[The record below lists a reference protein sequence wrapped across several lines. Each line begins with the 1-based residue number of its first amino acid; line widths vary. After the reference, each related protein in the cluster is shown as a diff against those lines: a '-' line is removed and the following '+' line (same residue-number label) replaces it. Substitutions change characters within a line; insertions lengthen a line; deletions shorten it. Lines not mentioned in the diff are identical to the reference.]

1 MLYDIT
7 DVAVSIH
14 FKRMEKFL
22 SFFHK
27 NKLHIYYLVL
37 LHIRYNGNAARQTS
51 RLFYL
56 SLVIF
61 FSGSV
66 ENIFFSCACLYSCW
80 QRNILLVSLTFPKAK
95 SKTRFFSRRKK
106 ALIILLHQKYIC
118 HVIALLPFHSA
129 YNNKIH

>member
-61 FSGSV
+61 FQV
-66 ENIFFSCACLYSCW
+66 QLKIFFLVAHVCTVAGNGTSYSF
-80 QRNILLVSLTFPKAK
+80 R
-95 SKTRFFSRRKK
+95 
-106 ALIILLHQKYIC
+106 
-118 HVIALLPFHSA
+118 
-129 YNNKIH
+129 